1 MAGRG
6 LEPGTHD
13 FQPRGPS
20 IGSSA
25 ICRTN
30 AKNLAALDGNVKAN
44 LSRPCVKPPWLI
56 FLHPMQLYPRPHIL
70 SVPGLEADQIQDITG
85 ECEDSIQVT
94 AYGLIRSSI
103 VHFGHYL
110 NLEQASLSSAI
121 YRPRTRSYASGYDV
135 SRLRASKRAFIFF
148 ALRLLR

>member
-1 MAGRG
+1 VRKGTCLRFKQEESGKGPKWRDADPNRG
-6 LEPGTHD
+6 DHD
-13 FQPRGPS
+13 FQPRCPS
-20 IGSSA
+20 IGSSG

-30 AKNLAALDGNVKAN
+30 AKNLAAFDGNVKAIISKPRVHAALAHFLAPHAS
-44 LSRPCVKPPWLI
+44 LST
-56 FLHPMQLYPRPHIL
+56 PHIL

-85 ECEDSIQVT
+85 ECEDSIQFT

-121 YRPRTRSYASGYDV
+121 
-135 SRLRASKRAFIFF
+135 
-148 ALRLLR
+148 